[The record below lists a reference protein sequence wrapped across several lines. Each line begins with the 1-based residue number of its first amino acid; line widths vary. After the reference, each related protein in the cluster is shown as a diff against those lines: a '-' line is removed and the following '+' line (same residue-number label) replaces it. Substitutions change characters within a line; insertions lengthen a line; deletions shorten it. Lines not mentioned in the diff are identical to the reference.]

1 MILHENIYANINRVS
16 KDHEFKIGIAGV
28 PKEGIPRYT

>member
-1 MILHENIYANINRVS
+1 MKTFTQILTES
-16 KDHEFKIGIAGV
+16 KKTYEFKIGIAGV